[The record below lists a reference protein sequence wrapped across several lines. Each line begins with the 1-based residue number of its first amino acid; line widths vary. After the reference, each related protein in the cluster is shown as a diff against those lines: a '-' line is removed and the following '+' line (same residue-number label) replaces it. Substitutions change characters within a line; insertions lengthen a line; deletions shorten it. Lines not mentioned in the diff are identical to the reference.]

1 MASSSV
7 GLVPARVGVITLAL
21 LHLLVTPALG
31 FVTPS
36 TPRATFLHHAAFP
49 SSRSSISFRQMMLP
63 GADQIEEV
71 MTTQFSFLVSAEEGV
86 NTALLIPGVFLLG
99 GVAAFI
105 YANVV
110 YTPEIIEGM
119 ELMRLED
126 REVEVQQLLEVFQE
140 HQKDGNDLEEL
151 RKPLEQTFGMTVE
164 EYVAKVD
171 DGKTSL
177 EPSEFTS
184 ADETLADIL
193 RSMSRID

>member
-1 MASSSV
+1 
-7 GLVPARVGVITLAL
+7 
-21 LHLLVTPALG
+21 
-31 FVTPS
+31 
-36 TPRATFLHHAAFP
+36 
-49 SSRSSISFRQMMLP
+49 MLP
-63 GADQIEEV
+63 HADQVEEA
-71 MTTQFSFLVSAEEGV
+71 MATQFSFLVSAEEGI
-86 NTALLIPGVFLLG
+86 NTVLLIPGVFLLG

-140 HQKDGNDLEEL
+140 HQQDGKDLEEL

-171 DGKTSL
+171 GGKTSL

-193 RSMSRID
+193 RSMSRIDL